1 MTNYQEPKKTSDGR
15 YYVKASRDDS
25 TRIMVQ
31 LNNCVLSEGGT
42 LQVSEGQWSKIGDI
56 DSQNLQ
62 AANEHSETWFGKK
75 VQEKTL
81 EAAYVKSLVEG
92 NMNTSKATV
101 GGKVMTK
108 YFDHTKTL
116 ITEEDVV
123 DKPCDVIL
131 EFSGLWFMKK
141 TFGPIWRLAQ
151 VRLKAPPKKLYP
163 DEYLFD
169 DQADE
174 GPQEEEADEDYI

>member
-1 MTNYQEPKKTSDGR
+1 MHYEEPKQTSDGR

-31 LNNCVLSEGGT
+31 LNKCVLSEGGT

-75 VQEKTL
+75 AQEKTL
-81 EAAYVKSLVEG
+81 ETAYVKSLVDG
-92 NMNTSKATV
+92 NMNVNKATV
-101 GGKVMTK
+101 GGKVVTR
-108 YFDHTKTL
+108 YFDHEKNPVP
-116 ITEEDVV
+116 EEDIV
-123 DKPCDVIL
+123 DKTCDVIL

-151 VRLKAPPKKLYP
+151 VRVRPPPKKLYP
-163 DEYLFD
+163 DEYMFD
-169 DQADE
+169 EIEQDQE
-174 GPQEEEADEDYI
+174 QEQDEDYI